1 MTAAVSAPSPSELRA
16 WLSLLAA
23 PSIGSANARKLLKAF
38 GSPEAVMQAASGPL
52 VAIVGDPS
60 VAAAL
65 QRGPDDLDEQT
76 ERTLAWLA
84 ENDSHGDSDGA
95 HDPGQ
100 RRLLFLGDA
109 DYPDS
114 LLNSPDPPVMLYLR
128 GRVELLTRPS
138 VAIVGSRNATAQGEQ
153 NARSFAEHFSRH
165 GLAVVSGLAAGIDA
179 AAHEGALNGDGSTV
193 AVVGTGID
201 RIYPRR
207 NEALAR
213 RIVDQGLMVSEYPLG
228 MLPLAPNFPRRNRLI
243 AGLSLGT
250 LVVEAAAQS
259 GSLITAREA
268 ADAGREVFAIPGS
281 IHSPQ
286 SRGCHQLLR
295 QGAKLVEVADDVL
308 EELRLGRT
316 ATPPPAA
323 SPASADPLLE
333 ALGFD
338 PQPLDALAQRTGLP
352 ADRLLARLLELELA
366 GQVARLPGGLYQR
379 IAHA

>member
-1 MTAAVSAPSPSELRA
+1 
-16 WLSLLAA
+16 
-23 PSIGSANARKLLKAF
+23 
-38 GSPEAVMQAASGPL
+38 
-52 VAIVGDPS
+52 
-60 VAAAL
+60 
-65 QRGPDDLDEQT
+65 
-76 ERTLAWLA
+76 
-84 ENDSHGDSDGA
+84 
-95 HDPGQ
+95 
-100 RRLLFLGDA
+100 
-109 DYPDS
+109 
-114 LLNSPDPPVMLYLR
+114 MLYLR
-128 GRVELLTRPS
+128 GRVELLARPS

-153 NARSFAEHFSRH
+153 NARSFAEHFSRR
-165 GLAVVSGLAAGIDA
+165 GLTVVSGLAAGIDA
-179 AAHEGALNGDGSTV
+179 AAHEGALKGDGSTV

-308 EELRLGRT
+308 EELRLGRM
-316 ATPPPAA
+316 ASPPLSAA
-323 SPASADPLLE
+323 SPTPADPLLE

-352 ADRLLARLLELELA
+352 TDRLLARLLELELA

>member
-1 MTAAVSAPSPSELRA
+1 VTAAVSAPSQSELRA

-23 PSIGSANARKLLKAF
+23 PGIGSANARRLLKAF
-38 GSPEAVMQAASGPL
+38 GSPEAVMQAATGQL
-52 VAIVGDPS
+52 VAIVGDAA
-60 VAAAL
+60 VATAL

-76 ERTLAWLA
+76 HRTLAWLA
-84 ENDSHGDSDGA
+84 ENDRDGA
-95 HDPGQ
+95 HDAGQ

-128 GRVELLTRPS
+128 GRVELLARPS

-165 GLAVVSGLAAGIDA
+165 GLTVVSGLAAGIDA

-308 EELRLGRT
+308 EELRLGRM
-316 ATPPPAA
+316 ASPPLSAA
-323 SPASADPLLE
+323 SPTPADPLLE

-352 ADRLLARLLELELA
+352 TDRLLARLLELELA

>member
-1 MTAAVSAPSPSELRA
+1 VTAAVSTPSPSELRA

-23 PSIGSANARKLLKAF
+23 PGIGSANARRLLKAF
-38 GSPEAVMQAASGPL
+38 GSPEAVMQAASGQL
-52 VAIVGDPS
+52 VAIVGDAA
-60 VAAAL
+60 VATAL

-76 ERTLAWLA
+76 HRTLAWLA
-84 ENDSHGDSDGA
+84 ENDRDGA
-95 HDPGQ
+95 HDAGQ

-128 GRVELLTRPS
+128 GRVELLARPS

-165 GLAVVSGLAAGIDA
+165 GLTVVSGLAAGIDA
-179 AAHEGALNGDGSTV
+179 AAHEGALNGHGSTV

-308 EELRLGRT
+308 EELRLGRM
-316 ATPPPAA
+316 ASPPLSAA
-323 SPASADPLLE
+323 SPTPADPLLE

-352 ADRLLARLLELELA
+352 TDRLLARLLELELA

>member
-1 MTAAVSAPSPSELRA
+1 MTTAAAAPSHSELRA

-23 PSIGSANARKLLKAF
+23 PGIASVNARRLLQAF
-38 GSPEAVMQAASGPL
+38 GSPEAVMRAETGRL
-52 VAIVGDPS
+52 VAIVGDAA
-60 VAAAL
+60 VAKAL

-76 ERTLAWLA
+76 DRALAWLA
-84 ENDSHGDSDGA
+84 GSDRDSA
-95 HDPGQ
+95 HDTRP

-109 DYPDS
+109 DYPDA
-114 LLNSPDPPVMLYLR
+114 LLHSPDPPVMLYLR
-128 GRVELLTRPS
+128 GRTELLARPS
-138 VAIVGSRNATAQGEQ
+138 VAIVGSRNATAQGLQ
-153 NARSFAEHFSRH
+153 NAQAFAEHFSRQ
-165 GLAVVSGLAAGIDA
+165 GLTVVSGLAAGIDA
-179 AAHEGALNGDGSTV
+179 AAHEGALRGDGSTV

-228 MLPLAPNFPRRNRLI
+228 MPPLPPNFPRRNRLI

-268 ADAGREVFAIPGS
+268 LDAGREVFAIPGS

-286 SRGCHQLLR
+286 SRGCHLLLR

-308 EELRLGRT
+308 EELRFGRIGNT
-316 ATPPPAA
+316 VPPPAG
-323 SPASADPLLE
+323 PASADPLLE

-338 PQPLDALAQRTGLP
+338 PQPLDTLAQRTGLP
-352 ADRLLARLLELELA
+352 TDRLLARLLELELA

>member
-1 MTAAVSAPSPSELRA
+1 MTEAGGAPSHSELRA

-23 PSIGSANARKLLKAF
+23 PGVGSASARRLLKQF
-38 GSPEAVMQAASGPL
+38 GSPQAVMQAAAGPL
-52 VAIVGDPS
+52 VAIVGDAA
-60 VAAAL
+60 VASAL

-84 ENDSHGDSDGA
+84 ETDRDGA
-95 HDPGQ
+95 AHGRSG

-109 DYPDS
+109 GYPDA
-114 LLNSPDPPVMLYLR
+114 LLNSPDPPLMLYLR
-128 GRVELLTRPS
+128 GRTELLARPS

-165 GLAVVSGLAAGIDA
+165 GLTVVSGLAAGIDA
-179 AAHEGALNGDGSTV
+179 AAHEGALRGDGSTV

-213 RIVDQGLMVSEYPLG
+213 RIVAEGLMVSEYPLG

-268 ADAGREVFAIPGS
+268 SDAGREVFAIPGS

-286 SRGCHQLLR
+286 SRGCHLLLR

-308 EELRLGRT
+308 EELRFGRIGM
-316 ATPPPAA
+316 APPPAA
-323 SPASADPLLE
+323 GPKPDPLLE

-352 ADRLLARLLELELA
+352 TDRLLARLLELELA